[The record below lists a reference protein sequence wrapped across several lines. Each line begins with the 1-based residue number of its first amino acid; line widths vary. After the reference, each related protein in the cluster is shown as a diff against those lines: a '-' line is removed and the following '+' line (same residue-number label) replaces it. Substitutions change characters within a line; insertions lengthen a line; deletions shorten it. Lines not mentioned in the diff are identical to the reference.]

1 MTSHPRKFMWLDDQ
15 RRVLGGAETENKS
28 LKHIWLRRMGNRIT
42 PVESSWCH
50 LRLRCANPRPQS
62 CIKVDHLN
70 WPRRSV
76 HGPQLVGTME
86 ELQQPRVT
94 CPAPCQASC
103 PATCPATCHVSS
115 LLPTNRNILPE
126 RLNDKDLQLLLGLYG
141 LCYYAKQSH

>member
-1 MTSHPRKFMWLDDQ
+1 MAWKEGEPNYSH
-15 RRVLGGAETENKS
+15 RVFLVSSEAEVCKTK
-28 LKHIWLRRMGNRIT
+28 
-42 PVESSWCH
+42 
-50 LRLRCANPRPQS
+50 PQTAVR

-86 ELQQPRVT
+86 ELQQPRV
-94 CPAPCQASC
+94 A
-103 PATCPATCHVSS
+103 CPATCHVYS

-126 RLNDKDLQLLLGLYG
+126 RLNDKDLKLLLGLYG